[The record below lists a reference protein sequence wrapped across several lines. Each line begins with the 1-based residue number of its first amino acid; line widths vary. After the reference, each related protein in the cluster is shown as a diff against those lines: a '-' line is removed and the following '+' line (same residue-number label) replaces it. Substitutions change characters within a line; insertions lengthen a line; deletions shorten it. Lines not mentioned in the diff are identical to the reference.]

1 MSVILGIL
9 QGAIL
14 LRVPI
19 FFWKFSRFHLKIS
32 LVELTV
38 SKRNLKLDVYVMF
51 VLLKYIDTEVV
62 KTILS

>member
-14 LRVPI
+14 LQVPI
-19 FFWKFSRFHLKIS
+19 LWKFSTFHVKIS

-38 SKRNLKLDVYVMF
+38 SKSNLQLDV
-51 VLLKYIDTEVV
+51 
-62 KTILS
+62 